1 MASFIIIL
9 YDSYTHSIIFAL
21 YLHHE
26 KQATRRIGH
35 KNSRQVEATFS
46 DEIAKATRG
55 SHAPQIYGIFPDS
68 AAKQAK
74 I

>member
-1 MASFIIIL
+1 MPEQIFCN
-9 YDSYTHSIIFAL
+9 IFAPR
-21 YLHHE
+21 
-26 KQATRRIGH
+26 KASNAQIGH

-68 AAKQAK
+68 AAKQTK